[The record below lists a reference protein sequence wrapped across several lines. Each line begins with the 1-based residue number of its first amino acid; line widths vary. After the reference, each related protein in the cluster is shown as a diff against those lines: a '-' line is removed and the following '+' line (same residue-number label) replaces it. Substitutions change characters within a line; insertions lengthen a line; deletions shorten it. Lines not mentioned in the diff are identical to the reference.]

1 MRSADSP
8 RRRGR
13 EGGLRAPEARTLT
26 SFARKDTMQERSFAA
41 PAAQHTLVMHLLFI
55 HDSYRGPHN
64 PRTCNREDEARR
76 YSNA

>member
-1 MRSADSP
+1 
-8 RRRGR
+8 
-13 EGGLRAPEARTLT
+13 
-26 SFARKDTMQERSFAA
+26 MQERSFDLEACTMVAFRTAA